1 MRGLERGI
9 PVLEAT
15 GLRVLE
21 LDPGRARVCMPLE
34 PNANHI
40 GTFYAGSLY
49 VLAEVTG
56 AALYSGSFDSKRY
69 YPIVKEIRLRYRRPA
84 TTDVSAEA
92 GLSDAEIEALRA
104 EVDREGKADHAWR
117 CELQDRDGQVVA
129 VADCVFQIR
138 PRA

>member
-1 MRGLERGI
+1 MRGLESGI

-21 LDPGRARVCMPLE
+21 LDPGRARVRMPLE

-84 TTDVSAEA
+84 TSDVSAEA
-92 GLSDAEIEALRA
+92 DLSAEEIEVLRA
-104 EVDREGKADHAWR
+104 EVERSGKADHAWQ
-117 CELQDRDGQVVA
+117 CELRDAEGEVVA
-129 VADCVFQIR
+129 IADNVFQIR
-138 PRA
+138 CRS